1 MVFEKASGMG
11 MGPMDDKT
19 TILLIEDNQEIAEPL
34 VFGLQQEGY
43 HVLHATTG
51 EEGVE
56 IARTHRIDLVLLDIM
71 LPGMDGFEVC
81 RALRQVS
88 GVPILML
95 TARSQE
101 LDRVMGLE
109 LGADDYI
116 TKPFSFRELLARVR
130 AILRRRD
137 LDRAEF
143 RAHASTQDEEAA
155 SQDSVYRLHD
165 LRLDLQARIVWK
177 GDQPLALS
185 NREFDLLAFLVQHAG
200 EALHRQVILDAVWGP
215 EWVGDPRTLDVHIH
229 WLREKLGDDPSKP
242 RYIQTVRGFGYRF
255 LAPDS
260 APDADAPPRK
270 HA

>member
-1 MVFEKASGMG
+1 MEGQ
-11 MGPMDDKT
+11 T
-19 TILLIEDNQEIAEPL
+19 TILLIEDDQEIAEPL

-43 HVLHATTG
+43 RVLHATTG

-56 IARTHRIDLVLLDIM
+56 LARAHHIDLVLLDIM
-71 LPGMDGFEVC
+71 LPGMDGFQVC
-81 RALRQVS
+81 RALRQAS

-130 AILRRRD
+130 AILRRRA

-143 RAHASTQDEEAA
+143 RVDTSAHKEPDSHL
-155 SQDSVYRLHD
+155 SVYQVHD
-165 LRLDLQARIVWK
+165 LRLDLQARMAWM
-177 GDQPLALS
+177 GNQPLNLS
-185 NREFDLLAFLVQHAG
+185 NREFDLLVYLVQHAG
-200 EALHRQVILDAVWGP
+200 EALHRQTILDAVWGA

-255 LAPDS
+255 LAPGDEAEAGS
-260 APDADAPPRK
+260 PE
-270 HA
+270 HQHS

>member
-1 MVFEKASGMG
+1 LPSRW
-11 MGPMDDKT
+11 
-19 TILLIEDNQEIAEPL
+19 
-34 VFGLQQEGY
+34 EGY
-43 HVLHATTG
+43 RVLHATTG

-56 IARTHRIDLVLLDIM
+56 LARAHQIDLVLLDIM

-81 RALRQVS
+81 RALRQAS

-143 RAHASTQDEEAA
+143 QADASSQEESA
-155 SQDSVYRLHD
+155 SQPHVYHLHD
-165 LRLDLQARIVWK
+165 LRLDLQARMAWK
-177 GDQPLALS
+177 GDQRCCS
-185 NREFDLLAFLVQHAG
+185 
-200 EALHRQVILDAVWGP
+200 GP
-215 EWVGDPRTLDVHIH
+215 TCC
-229 WLREKLGDDPSKP
+229 
-242 RYIQTVRGFGYRF
+242 
-255 LAPDS
+255 
-260 APDADAPPRK
+260 
-270 HA
+270 